1 MSALNLFERVF
12 EVGRRFWDKEAL
24 KFEGGSLTYGE
35 LLEKADRAAMAL
47 EEGGFGGRVVALS
60 SPNLPQS
67 MAFVLG
73 AMRACSPV
81 ALLNPKDSP
90 QNLALQIRLCGAS
103 VLASPLPMG
112 GVAEAAGVGFLDL
125 RGLLSG
131 AMELPK
137 PSSLDV
143 RLPDGVAAIFF
154 TSGSTGVQKP
164 VMLSHEGIAFDAS
177 ACLELVEDLEE
188 EDVMFNV
195 LPIFHSF
202 GFTVSF
208 LLPLLKGMSQVVR
221 PSFLPLADTFE
232 ALSGAT
238 VLCGVPMMLGM
249 LAAEARRRGRF
260 DGRLRLVISGGD
272 KLPVELDSAFERAFG
287 VSILEGYGL
296 TEASPVVSV
305 NPSYGER
312 VLGSAGKPLPGVEV
326 RVVPCEGVN
335 SSEGVG
341 EVQVRGKN
349 VMMGYL
355 GMPEETKAAFSED
368 GWLKTKD
375 LGFLDERGYL
385 HLVDRASDLII
396 VGGFNVYPSE
406 VEGVL
411 REHPS
416 VQDVAVVG
424 VEDPLRGQVVTA
436 FVVPRGEADPS
447 DVIRFCKGR
456 LAPYK
461 VPRKVVF
468 VEELPRTAVG
478 KVKRSAL
485 RSLRG

>member
-1 MSALNLFERVF
+1 LNLFERVF
-12 EVGRRFWDKEAL
+12 EAGRRHWDKEAL

-35 LLEKADRAAMAL
+35 LLGLADRVAMAL
-47 EEGGFGGRVVALS
+47 EEGGFAGRVVALC

-67 MAFVLG
+67 MAFALG

-90 QNLALQIRLCGAS
+90 QNLALQIGLCGAS
-103 VLASPLPMG
+103 LLASPLPMV
-112 GVAEAAGVGFLDL
+112 GVAEAAGVGFVDL
-125 RGLLSG
+125 KGLLDGS
-131 AMELPK
+131 MELPE
-137 PSSLDV
+137 PRCFDV
-143 RLPDGVAAIFF
+143 RLPEGVAAVFF
-154 TSGSTGVQKP
+154 TSGSTGSQKP
-164 VMLSHEGIAFDAS
+164 VMLSHEGIAFDAMAS
-177 ACLELVEDLEE
+177 LELVEDLEE
-188 EDVMFNV
+188 GDVMFNV
-195 LPIFHSF
+195 LPMFHSF

-208 LLPLLKGMSQVVR
+208 LLPLLGGMSQVVR
-221 PSFLPLADTFE
+221 PSFLPISETFD
-232 ALSGAT
+232 ALRQAT

-249 LAAEARRRGRF
+249 LASEASRRGGF
-260 DGRLRLVISGGD
+260 DGRLKLVISGGD
-272 KLPVELDSAFERAFG
+272 KLPLELDGAFERGFG
-287 VSILEGYGL
+287 VPILEGYGL

-305 NPSYGER
+305 NPSYARR

-326 RVVPCEGVN
+326 RISPCEGVDP
-335 SSEGVG
+335 SEGVG

-349 VMMGYL
+349 VMLGYL
-355 GMPEETKAAFSED
+355 GMPEETRAAFSED
-368 GWLKTKD
+368 GWLRTKD

-406 VEGVL
+406 VERVL

-436 FVVPRGEADPS
+436 FVVPRGEADPAEM
-447 DVIRFCKGR
+447 VRFCKGR
-456 LAPYK
+456 LAPHK
-461 VPRKVVF
+461 VPRKVVL

-478 KVKRSAL
+478 KVRRSAL
-485 RSLRG
+485 RSHRG